1 MVKMKALKLLETL
14 KEKLVNFWH
23 WYRKC
28 LDKHYHLTI
37 FITSLPFVAI
47 IQLYI
52 ELCLKR

>member
-1 MVKMKALKLLETL
+1 MVKMKALKLLKTL

-28 LDKHYHLTI
+28 LDKHYHLTL